1 MCGIVGIYLKSNKFE
16 KDLGKM
22 LSGMLINMESRGPD
36 SAGFAIYKKEKKE
49 EFKGRTGL
57 KTVPQIY
64 GPDNEHIGGYDD
76 LKKYLNDR
84 IERINSALK

>member
-1 MCGIVGIYLKSNKFE
+1 MYTIYTAPLCGYCSAAKNLLNTHNLEYVAV
-16 KDLGKM
+16 DL
-22 LSGMLINMESRGPD
+22 NTQ
-36 SAGFAIYKKEKKE
+36 EKKE
-49 EFKGRTGL
+49 EFKGRTVL

-76 LKKYLNDR
+76 LQKYLNDR